1 MKKPVLIH
9 PFLFGIFPV
18 FFLYAQNIE
27 QLSFSETLFPT
38 IIVIFFIIL
47 LFVLSKW
54 GFKDYQKAGLL
65 VSIIIVLFFSYGHIW
80 DIIQSW
86 PGIGFILG
94 RKRYI
99 LLAYGILFTCSV
111 YVTLRIKKNL
121 NNFTNFLNIVSVSL
135 VLISLLNIVTYKF
148 KTRNLWQEKG
158 SLGSRE
164 LTKIDSEQ
172 REGLHDIYYIILDGY
187 ASSNTL
193 KNVYMYNNQGYA
205 DYLTSKGFFVASKSR
220 SNYATTF
227 LSLAS
232 SLNMEY
238 VDYLSDMV
246 RGESQDWRV
255 AYQMIKDNKVVNFLK
270 SKGYKYVHLNSGW
283 GPTDYNKYADLNIQ
297 CGNINEFLMI
307 IIQTTI
313 LKAFED
319 FIIGDDSRARIL
331 CTFSRLAEI
340 NKMNEPKFVFAHIL
354 SPHPPYLFG
363 ANGEPT
369 PKATYQMDRNVWEL
383 KEDYLNQLSFINK
396 KVQAL
401 LDTILLKSKIPPI
414 IVLQADHGSA
424 STWWNTGS
432 SGWDEHPTEI
442 MLRERMGIFNAYYLP
457 SGGNSLVYDSIT
469 PVNTFRLIFN
479 LYFDKQFTL
488 LNDKNYFSI
497 YSNPYEFVNVTDI
510 LSND

>member
-1 MKKPVLIH
+1 
-9 PFLFGIFPV
+9 
-18 FFLYAQNIE
+18 
-27 QLSFSETLFPT
+27 
-38 IIVIFFIIL
+38 
-47 LFVLSKW
+47 
-54 GFKDYQKAGLL
+54 
-65 VSIIIVLFFSYGHIW
+65 
-80 DIIQSW
+80 
-86 PGIGFILG
+86 
-94 RKRYI
+94 
-99 LLAYGILFTCSV
+99 
-111 YVTLRIKKNL
+111 
-121 NNFTNFLNIVSVSL
+121 
-135 VLISLLNIVTYKF
+135 
-148 KTRNLWQEKG
+148 
-158 SLGSRE
+158 
-164 LTKIDSEQ
+164 
-172 REGLHDIYYIILDGY
+172 
-187 ASSNTL
+187 
-193 KNVYMYNNQGYA
+193 MYNNQGYA

-246 RGESQDWRV
+246 RCESQDWRV

-369 PKATYQMDRNVWEL
+369 LKATYQMDRNVWEL

-432 SGWDEHPTEI
+432 SGWDEHPTEL

>member
-27 QLSFSETLFPT
+27 QLSFSETLLPT
-38 IIVIFFIIL
+38 IIVICFTIL
-47 LFVLSKW
+47 LFVMSKW
-54 GFKDYQKAGLL
+54 VFKDYQKAGLL
-65 VSIIIVLFFSYGHIW
+65 VSISLVLFFSYGHIW
-80 DIIQSW
+80 DVIQGL
-86 PGIGFILG
+86 PRIGFILG

-99 LLAYGILFTCSV
+99 LLSYGILFVCSI
-111 YVTLRIKKNL
+111 YLTLRKKKNL
-121 NNFTNFLNIVSVSL
+121 NNVTNFLNIVSVSL
-135 VLISLLNIVTYKF
+135 VLISLLNIGTYKI
-148 KTRNLWQEKG
+148 KTRNLLHEKG
-158 SLGSRE
+158 SLGARE
-164 LTKIDSEQ
+164 LTKVDSVQTEV
-172 REGLHDIYYIILDGY
+172 LHDIYYIILDGY
-187 ASSNTL
+187 AGSSTL
-193 KNVYMYNNQGYA
+193 KEVYKYNNQEFVN
-205 DYLTSKGFFVASKSR
+205 YLIEKGFFLASKSR

-238 VDYLSDMV
+238 VNYLTDLA
-246 RGESQDWRV
+246 RGESQDWRA

-270 SKGYKYVHLNSGW
+270 SKGYKYVHINSGW

-297 CGNINEFLMI
+297 CGRINEFLMI

-331 CTFSRLAEI
+331 CTFSRLSEL
-340 NKMNEPKFVFAHIL
+340 NKMKEPKFVFAHIL
-354 SPHPPYLFG
+354 SPHPPYVFG

-369 PKATYQMDRNVWEL
+369 PKAIYQMDRNVWEL

-396 KVQAL
+396 KVQTL
-401 LDTILLKSKIPPI
+401 IDTILLRSEVPPI

-432 SGWDEHPTEI
+432 SGWDEHPTEL

-457 SGGNSLVYDSIT
+457 PGGNSLIFDSIT

-479 LYFDKQFTL
+479 IYFNMQFTL
-488 LNDKNYFSI
+488 LSDKNYFSI
-497 YSNPYEFVNVTDI
+497 YSNPYEFVDVTYI
-510 LSND
+510 FNND